1 MYLVAIAWLY
11 VTLMMAVAE
20 AGADNGTVLGA
31 VITFVLYGLL
41 PLSILLYILGTPA
54 RKRRLRV
61 RQQRELQQAA
71 PAPASVP
78 ASVPASAA
86 PPDEGR
92 HAPAAAQDAVV
103 APVRKKP

>member
-71 PAPASVP
+71 PAPV
-78 ASVPASAA
+78 SVPASAA